1 MIYQNQHLQDEIY
14 FLNIYKTIYNLYW
27 DFVMKCIGK
36 SYKIFFFK
44 KKTLA
49 KQTKQKR

>member
-1 MIYQNQHLQDEIY
+1 MIYQNQHLQDELY

-36 SYKIFFFK
+36 FYKRKIFLK
-44 KKTLA
+44 KKH
-49 KQTKQKR
+49 